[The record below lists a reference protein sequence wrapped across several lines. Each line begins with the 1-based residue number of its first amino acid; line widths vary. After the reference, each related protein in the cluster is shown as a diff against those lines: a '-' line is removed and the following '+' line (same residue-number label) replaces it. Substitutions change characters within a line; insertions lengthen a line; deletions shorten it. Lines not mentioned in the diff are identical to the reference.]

1 MGKKKQAIILGAGI
15 SGLALGYYLSKNKE
29 LEVVVLEKEE
39 RPGGWLHTDT
49 SSGFHFETGPRTF
62 KASRSAA
69 LLELIDEL
77 DMRGEVIYSAKESQK
92 RYLWRD
98 KKLRKA
104 PDFFFVKGI
113 IFLIVERVAGPKRA
127 FRRIDLGLRRASLW
141 KEDRPVLFRS
151 LYNGDLC
158 GRQQKFICQILFSG
172 HEKMGRRVWLDHKRV
187 FFSAEKKEGIRPFVL
202 SGRHLPFGR
211 EAHRKKPAADLS
223 RPRSEGD
230 PV

>member
-104 PDFFFVKGI
+104 PDFF
-113 IFLIVERVAGPKRA
+113 L
-127 FRRIDLGLRRASLW
+127 L
-141 KEDRPVLFRS
+141 KEL
-151 LYNGDLC
+151 
-158 GRQQKFICQILFSG
+158 
-172 HEKMGRRVWLDHKRV
+172 
-187 FFSAEKKEGIRPFVL
+187 FFSLLKEWRVPKGPSDESIWAFAERRFGKKIAQFFFDPFTTGIYAGDSRNLSVRSCFPGIKNGKKSMARSQKGFFQRRKKRRHPAFCPF
-202 SGRHLPFGR
+202 R
-211 EAHRKKPAADLS
+211 EAFAVWQ
-223 RPRSEGD
+223 RSS
-230 PV
+230 